1 MTRGPGGG
9 ADLPSLR
16 GDHDL
21 TWMDDAAC
29 RTPMPGFTRAEWV
42 HVFYATKRDPRWKLA
57 HMVCARCP
65 VEAACRGKA
74 QAEQEPEGVWGGIG
88 AIGKS
93 THGTPGG
100 YQAHRERNQDP
111 CDDCKAAHRAACRER
126 RERKAFEAMESAT
139 RAAADPEKP
148 ARRKP
153 GPPRQPINHGTPH
166 GAGLHRERD
175 EDVCDECRDAER
187 RYRQD
192 LRAQERARAKAAS

>member
-21 TWMDDAAC
+21 GWMDDAAC
-29 RTPMPGFTRAEWV
+29 RTPMPGFTTGQWWD
-42 HVFYATKRDPRWKLA
+42 VFFSTKSEPTWKLA
-57 HMVCARCP
+57 LAVCNRCP
-65 VEAACRGKA
+65 VKDQCRRAAEERR
-74 QAEQEPEGVWGGIG
+74 EPIGVWGGVG
-88 AIGKS
+88 AIGNS
-93 THGTPGG
+93 THGTDGG

-111 CDDCKAAHRAACRER
+111 CDECKAAHRAACRER
-126 RERKAFEAMESAT
+126 RERKAFEAMESANQAT
-139 RAAADPEKP
+139 AEPEKRP
-148 ARRKP
+148 RRKP

-192 LRAQERARAKAAS
+192 LRVQERALKLAAS